1 MNTSEAMARGYY
13 SKPLSQSDKLYR
25 LLQKGPARTDT
36 IQQEVYGG
44 DHRGLARVA
53 ARIYD
58 IKKKYGVTIKGFTD
72 PHNPQLYWYKI
83 TNE

>member
-1 MNTSEAMARGYY
+1 MNEALARGYY
-13 SKPLSQSDKLYR
+13 QKPPSQTDKLYK
-25 LLQKGPARTDT
+25 LLLLGPARTDT
-36 IQQEVYGG
+36 IQKEVYGG
-44 DHRGLARVA
+44 DARQLARVA

-83 TNE
+83 A